1 MRTYKYSLQSAI
13 EPQHHDQPRISYYT
27 RYSLILTIIMCHRR
41 VQCARYACGDEE
53 PFSEEKVDCLRR
65 WCRYSSAHPRDCRPN
80 CQASCVQWMDRAVT
94 QVSEIRNGPCYHHRQ
109 HA

>member
-1 MRTYKYSLQSAI
+1 
-13 EPQHHDQPRISYYT
+13 
-27 RYSLILTIIMCHRR
+27 MCHRR

-80 CQASCVQWMDRAVT
+80 CQASCVQW
-94 QVSEIRNGPCYHHRQ
+94 
-109 HA
+109 